1 MKLLYSIMSN
11 KAYTSRKPYSCFDCK
26 YNFGWTDIMFESFKI
41 IFLQML
47 VLFAFIA
54 IGYTLKKFGKLSE
67 AFNKGVSNL
76 LVYILVPFLIFE
88 SMSKNF
94 KIDVLWEKKDI
105 LLISVLMLL
114 AFLLIAFVYSRVLTK
129 NRDTRDIYMYSFS
142 FPNSGYFGNPLVL
155 AIFGELMLFDY
166 IIFTIPFLILTY
178 TFGIYTLD
186 PNKTFQL
193 KKLINPII
201 IALVLGMIVG
211 ALNIKIPQPVS
222 TVISMGSNCMAPM
235 AMILTGVVFAS
246 KDLKSML
253 SNPKVY
259 IACITKML
267 VLPLIVVI
275 IMSRFK
281 IPENVAALIVPTLTL
296 PTGMNSIVFPEA
308 NGGDCKTGAQ
318 LCLISTVLCLIA
330 FPLVYSF
337 YLFLCQ

>member
-1 MKLLYSIMSN
+1 
-11 KAYTSRKPYSCFDCK
+11 
-26 YNFGWTDIMFESFKI
+26 MFESFKV
-41 IFLQML
+41 IFSQIL

-54 IGYTLKKFGKLSE
+54 IGYTLKKFGKLTE
-67 AFNKGVSNL
+67 AFNKSISNL
-76 LVYILVPFLIFE
+76 LVFILLPFLVFE

-94 KIDVLWEKKDI
+94 NIDVLWEKKD
-105 LLISVLMLL
+105 LLLVSVLMML

-166 IIFTIPFLILTY
+166 IIFTIPYTVLVY
-178 TFGIYTLD
+178 TFGIYILD
-186 PNKTFQL
+186 PNRSLQL
-193 KKLINPII
+193 KKLINPVM
-201 IALVLGMIVG
+201 IALILGMLVG

-222 TVISMGSNCMAPM
+222 TVISMGANCMAPM

-259 IACITKML
+259 VACISKML
-267 VLPLIVVI
+267 VLPLIVVS
-275 IMSRFK
+275 IMSRFE
-281 IPENVAALIVPTLTL
+281 IPENLAALIIPTLTL

-308 NGGDCKTGAQ
+308 NGGDCRTGAQ
-318 LCLISTVLCLIA
+318 LCLISTVICLFA

-337 YLFLCQ
+337 YIFLCK